1 MKKLLLTACFAS
13 LFSAQAVFA
22 EVAVIVNPANGS
34 AVDQT
39 SASRIYLGK
48 MKSFDNGTAV
58 SPVSQAEG
66 SAVTQEFNDKVLKK
80 SASQLKAYWSKLVF
94 TGKGTPPKAL
104 ANDAAVI
111 AHVASTPGGIGYVDA
126 GAVDGSVKVVA
137 KF

>member
-1 MKKLLLTACFAS
+1 MKKLLITCCLATA
-13 LFSAQAVFA
+13 LFSQHAYA
-22 EVAVIVNPANGS
+22 EIAIIVNPANGS
-34 AVDQT
+34 SIDQN
-39 SASRIYLGK
+39 SASRIFLGK
-48 MKSFDNGTAV
+48 MKSFDNGTSV

-66 SAVTQEFNDKVLKK
+66 SAASQEFNEKVLKK

-104 ANDAAVI
+104 SNDAAVI
-111 AHVASTPGGIGYVDA
+111 AHVASTPGGIGFVSA